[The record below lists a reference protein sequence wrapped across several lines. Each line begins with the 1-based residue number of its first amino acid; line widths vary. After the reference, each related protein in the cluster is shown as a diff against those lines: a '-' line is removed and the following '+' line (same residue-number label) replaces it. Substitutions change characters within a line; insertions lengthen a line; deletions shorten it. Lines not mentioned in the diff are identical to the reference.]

1 MTDEEK
7 KQLEEFEKEQEEK
20 KNGKEKE
27 EAKVV
32 EVPKKEEPQQAEPL
46 QTEQKEEKKEK
57 KKENVV
63 VEDKQKEKSLKKLQ
77 GIKVKVPTL
86 LISIKSLAA
95 LLKAGIPL
103 SETIET
109 ISGQSSD
116 ENLNSIYT
124 YISQEVKKGISL
136 ATAMRLFPKVFPE
149 TVASVVEAGE
159 KGGSLEKNLIFVA
172 ETIQKEWE
180 INKKLKGAVI
190 YPVIIVGM
198 TMVEFLGMI
207 FIILPK
213 LEVMFEAFEN
223 IPAFTLFIMNV
234 AKFIRTNWMIIFG
247 IIFVLIIAFVIF
259 LKTKPGKKF
268 TGWLAINFP
277 ILKKLFTAN
286 ILSSFSRT
294 LSVLLASGIP
304 LERSM
309 EITSSTTSNF
319 IYADILKKVHD
330 GIQHGKDL
338 SISLGEYP
346 KYFNASFVK
355 MIDIGEVSGSLEEN
369 LMYLHE
375 FYTEEVTEMSNNIV
389 TFIEPL
395 LLILVGLIIGGLGIT
410 VLMPIYQL
418 MGTING

>member
-234 AKFIRTNWMIIFG
+234 AKFIRINWMVIFG
-247 IIFVLIIAFVIF
+247 IIFVLIIGLVIF
-259 LKTKPGKKF
+259 LRTKPGKKF

-346 KYFNASFVK
+346 KYINASFVK

>member
-234 AKFIRTNWMIIFG
+234 AKFIRINWMVIFG
-247 IIFVLIIAFVIF
+247 IIFVLIIGLVIF
-259 LKTKPGKKF
+259 LRTKPGKKF

-319 IYADILKKVHD
+319 IYADILKKVHG

>member
-234 AKFIRTNWMIIFG
+234 AKFIRINWMVIFG
-247 IIFVLIIAFVIF
+247 IIFVLIIGLVIF
-259 LKTKPGKKF
+259 LRTKPGKKF